1 MEAAVGARVA
11 LTDRLREHGRLGPLV
26 EDDEDMARIEAT
38 GADRGEDMERCGQ
51 PHPGGHPQHGPGTV
65 EGGMHGGEPVRA
77 AIDGREPAPP
87 ELLPVCGQDPLRGT
101 KQNPLPGEGRIELIA
116 DNMPV
121 E

>member
-1 MEAAVGARVA
+1 
-11 LTDRLREHGRLGPLV
+11 
-26 EDDEDMARIEAT
+26 
-38 GADRGEDMERCGQ
+38 MERCGQ

-77 AIDGREPAPP
+77 AIDGGEPARP
-87 ELLPVCGQDPLRGT
+87 ELLPVGGQDPLRGT